1 MRLTTRSL
9 TFLLSKAKNIVNVG
23 RVTRLKARF
32 AVFFEFCKLESHRN
46 LNSTFNE
53 QMLILFM
60 KQVMKPF

>member
-32 AVFFEFCKLESHRN
+32 ALFSEFVNLKVIKNGDFL
-46 LNSTFNE
+46 LNST
-53 QMLILFM
+53 
-60 KQVMKPF
+60 